1 MAMMKFDGAQVVD
14 TFSEAFEMW
23 GARVIITADS
33 AEWARAAADSMTGFA
48 TSVIRCKCEA
58 AIECEIPPS
67 DTLDHR
73 PGISVLLFAMK
84 GTDIG
89 PRLVERVGQCV
100 MTCPTTACY
109 NGLEARHTAPVG
121 NRLRYFGDGYQ
132 SSKRFGG
139 RRLWRIPVMEG
150 EFLVEDSF
158 GMQPTVGG
166 GNLLLFGGVSGETL
180 GAATAAVKAMREV
193 AGVFLP
199 FPQGVVRSG
208 SKVGSARYKGMIAST
223 NDAYC
228 PTLRGVVPETQVP
241 EGVESVYELVV
252 NGLDQK
258 AVSDA
263 IYRGMKAAAAN
274 GVQVISAANYGGSL
288 GKYKFHLHEII
299 NQRL

>member
-1 MAMMKFDGAQVVD
+1 MSAAAIKLGKARVID

-23 GARVIITADS
+23 GARVLITADS
-33 AEWARAAADSMTGFA
+33 QHWARAAADSMTGFA

-58 AIECEIPPS
+58 AIECEIPES
-67 DTLDHR
+67 DTPDRR
-73 PGISVLLFAMK
+73 PGVSVLLFVMK
-84 GTDIG
+84 AQDLG

-109 NGLEARHTAPVG
+109 NGLEAGQTAPVG

-132 SSKRFGG
+132 SSKRLGG

-166 GNLLLFGGVSGETL
+166 GNLLLFGAAGETL
-180 GAATAAVKAMREV
+180 CAATAAVEAMREV

-208 SKVGSARYKGMIAST
+208 SKVGSAKYKGMIAST

-228 PTLRGVVPETQVP
+228 PTLRGVAPATQVP
-241 EGVESVYELVV
+241 AGVESVYEIVV
-252 NGLDQK
+252 NGLDQT
-258 AVSDA
+258 AVTDA
-263 IYRGMKAAAAN
+263 MRRGMQAAAEGGA
-274 GVQVISAANYGGSL
+274 QTISAANYGGSL
-288 GKYKFHLHEII
+288 GKYKFHL
-299 NQRL
+299 RDLVGA